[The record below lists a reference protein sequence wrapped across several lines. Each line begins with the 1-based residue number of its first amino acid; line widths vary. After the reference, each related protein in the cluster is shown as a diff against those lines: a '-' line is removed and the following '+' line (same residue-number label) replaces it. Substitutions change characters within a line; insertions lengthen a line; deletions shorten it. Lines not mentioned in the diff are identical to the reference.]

1 MRARILVVED
11 NAPNLDL
18 MVYLLTAFGHLVIA
32 ACDGKEG
39 LRIATREKPDLIL
52 CDIHLPEIDGYKLV
66 SKLKTDAEC
75 CSIPTVAVTALAM
88 VGDRDRVL
96 RAGFDGY
103 VAKPIDP
110 ETFVKKVEAFLLA
123 SRPSTHLDQ
132 SSEMPSPVRKP
143 PTILV
148 VDSVELNLELACATL
163 EPSGYHVITSSGPD
177 EALAKAR
184 DDPPDLILSEVR
196 MPAGSGYELIQAVK
210 SEERLADIP
219 FVFLTSSMRDQE
231 HRDRG
236 LALGANRFLTRP
248 IEPQDLLADIQACLR

>member
-1 MRARILVVED
+1 MPARILLVED

-18 MVYLLTAFGHLVIA
+18 MVYLLTAFGHVAIA
-32 ACDGKEG
+32 ACDAKEG
-39 LRIATREKPDLIL
+39 LRIAVREQPDLIL
-52 CDIHLPEIDGYKLV
+52 CDIHLPEMDGYQLL
-66 SKLKTDAEC
+66 SKLKTDSKC
-75 CSIPTVAVTALAM
+75 CSIPIVAVTALAM

-110 ETFVKKVEAFLLA
+110 EAFVKRVESFLVP

-132 SSEMPSPVRKP
+132 CSAISPPPRKA

-148 VDSVELNLELACATL
+148 VDSVEVNLELACATL
-163 EPSGYHVITSSGPD
+163 EPSGYHVITSAGPD

-184 DDPPDLILSEVR
+184 HAPPDLILSEVR
-196 MPAGSGYELIQAVK
+196 MPAGSGYELLQAVK

-236 LALGANRFLTRP
+236 LALGASRFLTRP